1 MAGPSFD
8 RKRRRSAEE
17 ERVRRMLDEGD
28 LEGLADLMNEHFA
41 ARVVD
46 VQPEGIG
53 LIQGA
58 VESDVILFRRRVRED
73 PAAALNLVRGPPLQN
88 MDTPWAVAVREQLQ
102 AEIVAAAHAA
112 CRLDPANTAE
122 HLRKGLLGAPGD
134 ATLWIGLFGVAG
146 RSGSVQAL
154 EMAYGWARD
163 TYATAGPGTVPAD
176 VEREYAHWRR
186 ELASS

>member
-1 MAGPSFD
+1 MAGSSFG
-8 RKRRRSAEE
+8 RKRRRRAEE

-28 LEGLADLMNEHFA
+28 LEGLADLMNEHFGA
-41 ARVVD
+41 GVVD

-53 LIQGA
+53 LIPGA
-58 VESDVILFRRRVRED
+58 VDSDLILFRRRVRED
-73 PAAALNLVRGPPLQN
+73 PGAALNLVRGPPLQD
-88 MDTPWAVAVREQLQ
+88 MDAPWAVALREQIQ
-102 AEIVAAAHAA
+102 SEIVAAAHGA
-112 CRLDPANTAE
+112 CRLDPANRAE

-134 ATLWIGLFGVAG
+134 ASLWIALFGVAG

-163 TYATAGPGTVPAD
+163 TFSKAGPGSVPAD
-176 VEREYAHWRR
+176 IEHEYAHWRR